1 MAKKPVVL
9 DNDDPD
15 DDDYSSNED
24 LSNVQA
30 KVVHELRD
38 LYVNR
43 ILPIEMQ
50 YSFHK
55 FHFPEILEAELE
67 AKPSV
72 LLVGQYSTGKTSFI
86 KNLIEREYP
95 EMHIGPEPTTD
106 KFIAVVHG
114 EETKTIKGNALT
126 GVSELP
132 FAGLS
137 VFGSGFLNKFS
148 AAVVDAPL
156 LKNLTI
162 IDTPGVL
169 SGEKQRT
176 SRGYDFASVCRWFA
190 ERADLIL
197 LMFDPS
203 KLDISDEF
211 KGVIEELQP
220 HEEKI
225 HCVLNKADQLDSEA
239 LMRVYGAL
247 TWSMGRVFKGAEVA
261 RVYVGSFH
269 DGSNVNPHKDSH
281 SSLFA
286 RDKDTLMKR
295 LLELPKAC
303 AMRKV
308 NEMVKRIRL
317 LIVNICILSHLR
329 KSMPLLWG
337 KDKRQTYLIENL
349 ADVYKAVKQ
358 QYGLADGDFPKLEPF
373 QVKLRT
379 ANFNSF
385 PYADNELLNTLQ
397 DILSKDIPK
406 IINQIAGVVNEG
418 PTAYNTG
425 NSGKMMLNQKHLSM
439 IKLSDSSSSSSLIVY
454 IFLAILI
461 ALLSIGLYMWSGQ
474 EGHQTVI
481 SGTQLLR
488 EKINIILAKYLK

>member
-1 MAKKPVVL
+1 
-9 DNDDPD
+9 
-15 DDDYSSNED
+15 
-24 LSNVQA
+24 
-30 KVVHELRD
+30 
-38 LYVNR
+38 
-43 ILPIEMQ
+43 
-50 YSFHK
+50 
-55 FHFPEILEAELE
+55 
-67 AKPSV
+67 
-72 LLVGQYSTGKTSFI
+72 
-86 KNLIEREYP
+86 
-95 EMHIGPEPTTD
+95 
-106 KFIAVVHG
+106 
-114 EETKTIKGNALT
+114 
-126 GVSELP
+126 
-132 FAGLS
+132 
-137 VFGSGFLNKFS
+137 
-148 AAVVDAPL
+148 
-156 LKNLTI
+156 
-162 IDTPGVL
+162 
-169 SGEKQRT
+169 
-176 SRGYDFASVCRWFA
+176 
-190 ERADLIL
+190 
-197 LMFDPS
+197 MFDPS

-286 RDKDTLMKR
+286 RDKETLMKR

-329 KSMPLLWG
+329 KSMPLLYG

-373 QVKLRT
+373 QIKLRT
-379 ANFNSF
+379 ANFNTF

-418 PTAYNTG
+418 PTAYNTNG
-425 NSGKMMLNQKHLSM
+425 NKMTVNQKQLSM
-439 IKLSDSSSSSSLIVY
+439 IKITDSSSSSSLVIY
-454 IFLAILI
+454 ILLAFFV
-461 ALLSIGLYMWSGQ
+461 ALLSIGLYIWSGQ
-474 EGHQTVI
+474 DNHQTVI
-481 SGTQLLR
+481 NTSQQLS